1 MTAMFPGVSSPR
13 RSASAR
19 RRSSPRSAF
28 GFFSSLNAA
37 TTHYGTGP
45 APIVF
50 GAGYLTQAAWW
61 RIGFLI
67 SLVHL
72 AIWLPIGFLW
82 WKVDR
87 PVVNRMTTTY
97 RVAVI
102 PGDGIGNEVTPA
114 AMQALDACRGTPRVS
129 ASSGRT
135 FPWGSEYYF
144 EHGRMMPDD
153 ALDRL
158 RPFDAI
164 FFGAVGDP
172 RIQDNVT
179 LNGLLL
185 PIRRGVRS
193 VRVRAA
199 GRPLPRRAAARSPAS
214 SPATSTSSSCARTPK
229 ASTRR
234 SAACSTPA
242 APHEVAVQS
251 AMFTRHGTERVI
263 RFAFDLARRRNRK
276 RLLTSV
282 TKSNAQG
289 FSMAFWDRVFADVAR
304 EYPDIRTESLLVDAA
319 CMDLVR
325 RPENFDVIVAS
336 NLFGDI
342 LTDLSAAI
350 TGSLG
355 LAPSA
360 NLNPRR
366 TFPSMFEP
374 VHGSAPDIAGRGI
387 ANPMATMLAGRD
399 DAGVPRTARGR
410 QALEGAVI
418 GVLAEG
424 EVVTR
429 DLGGAAGTAEV
440 TEAVLGRLR

>member
-1 MTAMFPGVSSPR
+1 M
-13 RSASAR
+13 
-19 RRSSPRSAF
+19 
-28 GFFSSLNAA
+28 
-37 TTHYGTGP
+37 
-45 APIVF
+45 
-50 GAGYLTQAAWW
+50 
-61 RIGFLI
+61 
-67 SLVHL
+67 
-72 AIWLPIGFLW
+72 
-82 WKVDR
+82 K
-87 PVVNRMTTTY
+87 TY

-114 AMQALDACRGTPRVS
+114 AIRALEGA
-129 ASSGRT
+129 GRRHDVGFEWES
-135 FPWGSEYYF
+135 FPWGSAYYF
-144 EHGRMMPDD
+144 EHGRMMPAD

-185 PIRRGVRS
+185 PIRRGFDQYACVRPA
-193 VRVRAA
+193 VLYPGVRAPLA
-199 GRPLPRRAAARSPAS
+199 GRKPGDIDFVVVRENTEGEYAQIGGVLHTGGSQ
-214 SPATSTSSSCARTPK
+214 
-229 ASTRR
+229 
-234 SAACSTPA
+234 
-242 APHEVAVQS
+242 EVAVQS
-251 AMFTRHGTERVI
+251 AIFTRHGTERVI
-263 RFAFDLARRRNRK
+263 RFAFDLARQRQRK

-289 FSMAFWDRVFADVAR
+289 FSMGFWDRVFSDVAR

-325 RPENFDVIVAS
+325 RPQDFDVIVAS

-355 LAPSA
+355 LAPSG
-360 NLNPRR
+360 NLNPAR

-387 ANPMATMLAGRD
+387 ANPMAAMLAGAMMLD
-399 DAGVPRTARGR
+399 FLG
-410 QALEGAVI
+410 EGAAAKLMESAVLRVLADQREVTPDLGGTGTTESVTSAVLAVI
-418 GVLAEG
+418 GNA
-424 EVVTR
+424 R
-429 DLGGAAGTAEV
+429 
-440 TEAVLGRLR
+440 